1 MQDCLFCKIVRGE
14 IPSAQVFSSEHVLA
28 FLDIG
33 PIHKG
38 HTLVIPK
45 THYATL
51 WELPAALGQ
60 EMQEALQKVGQ
71 AVVQATAADGLNVVM
86 NNFRAAGQLVDH
98 AHWHLVPRFTE
109 DGLRWWPQ
117 QEYESSESMEAVA
130 QAIRETLQP

>member
-14 IPSAQVFSSEHVLA
+14 VPSAQVFSSEHVLA

-51 WELPAALGQ
+51 WELPATLGQ
-60 EMQEALQKVGQ
+60 EMQEALQKVGR

>member
-14 IPSAQVFSSEHVLA
+14 IPSAQVFSSEYVLA

-60 EMQEALQKVGQ
+60 EMQEALQKVGR

>member
-60 EMQEALQKVGQ
+60 EMQEALQKVGR